1 MTDLKCLQCRVAKL
15 RTDLDSATM
24 IAHCGAQLAQFDWES
39 GGQIAEVEAAVLQWT
54 FRDER
59 GNAWR
64 GVLLAL
70 PWPTSRTRQ
79 FVSFVVEEL
88 HGYADLH

>member
-1 MTDLKCLQCRVAKL
+1 MTIV
-15 RTDLDSATM
+15 
-24 IAHCGAQLAQFDWES
+24 HFGAQLEQCGWEP
-39 GGQIAEVEAAVLQWT
+39 GTQIGEPEAAVRQWT

-70 PWPTSRTRQ
+70 PWPTPRTRQ
-79 FVSFVVEEL
+79 FVSFIVEEL
-88 HGYADLH
+88 HGYADLN